1 MPNKID
7 FNPSENVKYLLYFL
21 ATLAICIAVFI
32 MAVFPL
38 GNDKTRIN
46 AQMQQANTKLAALQ
60 TFAAQN
66 HDYDAFLKIQNA
78 KIADAQKKLPDKI
91 ILLELISELQ
101 KLSLAYDVQ
110 ITSIKPNKLD
120 HVKDYYALSVDIN
133 MNGDYFHMINFL
145 QQLENNT
152 RFTVLQGA
160 KLGSRN
166 DANPRL
172 NMTVSCVVY
181 SLNGTDLA
189 VGKVNNQKPAVNKT
203 QNKTPAK

>member
-101 KLSLAYDVQ
+101 KLSLAHDVQ

-166 DANPRL
+166 DVNPSL

-189 VGKVNNQKPAVNKT
+189 VGKVNTQKPAVNKT
-203 QNKTPAK
+203 QNKTSAK